1 MRSAAL
7 LFVPVAGMLAAGAGR
22 LIYLEETRGHHLRNQ
37 AEEQITSK
45 LEIPAQRGDILDT
58 KGRVLAGSVQKSS
71 VYVDARK
78 VEDPRF
84 AAYSIGPVLGLDPE
98 ALLALLIEKNERGF
112 VWVKR
117 GIGDDELKNFHQ
129 VAKMRKLD
137 KMFKIQKEPER
148 VYPQGRTAAHVLGF
162 VGPDALSGAGI
173 ERVCNERLTG
183 HPGER
188 TVTLD
193 VRRRT
198 MSSHSDKYVEPLDGD
213 SVVLTIDTYIQQ
225 ITEAHL
231 KKKVME
237 RSAHWGAAA
246 VMDVHTGE
254 VLAMATYPDFDPAE
268 PFPVGMTAAEADRC
282 QERIRNR
289 VVSDSI
295 EPGSIFKPFIAG
307 LAYDE
312 GLVGLNEKFQI
323 NGPTRTFGQRTIH
336 DTHGYGTLSFWEVIS
351 KSSNIGMGLLANKLG
366 NERLYRYVRS
376 FGFGDPTGIT
386 LPGEH
391 DGLVNDFSRWGPFST
406 QSIPIG
412 QELGV
417 TPIQVLAAFSAF
429 CNDGVLLRPRV
440 IRGIVDPQGN
450 PIEDNSRPIVIRRV
464 MSSEAARTFRNEA
477 LARVVAGGTGRE
489 AKLPDW
495 QVFGKT
501 GTAQVAKLG
510 GGGYIPE
517 AYCGS
522 FVCGAPLREPR
533 ISVVVSIFR
542 PKGKPYYG
550 GLIAAPVAKE
560 ILGATLEYLKV
571 PKEQLLESSDSST
584 AAD

>member
-1 MRSAAL
+1 MRTAAL
-7 LFVPVAGMLAAGAGR
+7 LFIPVAGMLAAGAGR
-22 LIYLEETRGHHLRNQ
+22 LIYLEETRGERLRSQ
-37 AEEQITSK
+37 AEEQVTSK
-45 LEIPAQRGDILDT
+45 LEISAQRGDILDT
-58 KGRVLAGSVQKSS
+58 KGRVLAGSTQKPS
-71 VYVDARK
+71 VYVDARN
-78 VEDPRF
+78 VDDPKL

-98 ALLALLIEKNERGF
+98 ALLALLIEKRDRGF

-117 GIGDDELKNFHQ
+117 GISEEEFKRFHE
-129 VAKMRKLD
+129 VARTRKLD
-137 KMFKIQKEPER
+137 KVFKIQKEPER
-148 VYPQGRTAAHVLGF
+148 IYPQGRTAAHVLGF
-162 VGPDALSGAGI
+162 VGPDANSGAGI
-173 ERVCNERLTG
+173 ERVCDERLTG
-183 HPGER
+183 KPGER

-193 VRRRT
+193 VKRRAL
-198 MSSHSDKYVEPLDGD
+198 SSHRDKYVSPEDGN

-225 ITEAHL
+225 ITEAAL
-231 KKKVME
+231 KKMVVG

-246 VMDVHTGE
+246 VMDAHTGE
-254 VLAMATYPDFDPAE
+254 VFAMATYPDFDPAD
-268 PFPVGMTAAEADRC
+268 PFPAGMTAAEAERC

-307 LAYDE
+307 MAFDE
-312 GLVGLNEKFQI
+312 GLVGLNEKYQI
-323 NGPTRTFGQRTIH
+323 NGPTRSFGQRTIH
-336 DTHGYGTLSFWEVIS
+336 DTHGYGTLAFWEVIS

-366 NERLYRYVRS
+366 NERLYRYVRA

-440 IRGIVDPQGN
+440 IRGIVDAHGN
-450 PIEDNSRPIVIRRV
+450 PIEDNSRPIIIRRV
-464 MSSEAARTFRNEA
+464 MSAEAARTFRHEA
-477 LARVVAGGTGRE
+477 LGRVVAGGTGRE
-489 AKLPDW
+489 AKLDDW

-533 ISVVVSIFR
+533 VAVVVSIYR

-571 PKEQLLESSDSST
+571 PKEALLESSDNSS
-584 AAD
+584 ASD